1 MQEIVVSYIDEF
13 ADVLSRPGSQISID
27 GTCVELFEEIPCWS
41 TPFSNGSGKA
51 HAYKYKY
58 IYIHINTHI
67 YIVGSGIIPIW
78 CISGCEKLTIYQ

>member
-51 HAYKYKY
+51 H
-58 IYIHINTHI
+58 IYIHIYIYTYI
-67 YIVGSGIIPIW
+67 YIYSGEWNHPNMVYFR
-78 CISGCEKLTIYQ
+78 L